1 MITVTS
7 IDDNIVLS
15 KQGESIV
22 CEDWSEAI
30 RRLNELENGKF
41 DKQLE
46 GEIWELSAMF
56 GEMMNEEI

>member
-22 CEDWSEAI
+22 CEDWA
-30 RRLNELENGKF
+30 RPPC
-41 DKQLE
+41 
-46 GEIWELSAMF
+46 
-56 GEMMNEEI
+56 